1 MKENNMT
8 DDMREYFNS
17 LPEYVKQS
25 IIETNADIK
34 DLNDLKNVARNLS
47 ER

>member
-1 MKENNMT
+1 MT
-8 DDMREYFNS
+8 KQDMTNDMREYFNT
-17 LPEYVKQS
+17 LPENIKQS

-34 DLNDLKNVARNLS
+34 DLNDLKTIARNLS